1 MFNMNNILDQ
11 EWLQLILQ
19 AKQLGLTI
27 EEIQKFIRINQ
38 KEKNNHDK

>member
-1 MFNMNNILDQ
+1 MNNQLYQ
-11 EWLQLILQ
+11 EWLQLIQQ

-27 EEIQKFIRINQ
+27 EDIKKFIQINQ